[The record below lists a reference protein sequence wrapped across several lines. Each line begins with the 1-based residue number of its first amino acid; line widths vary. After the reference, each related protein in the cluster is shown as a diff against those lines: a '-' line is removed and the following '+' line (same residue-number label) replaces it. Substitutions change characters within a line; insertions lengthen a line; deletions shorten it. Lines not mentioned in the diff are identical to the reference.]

1 MDAEGFTV
9 DSNEWW
15 HFDYKEWRR
24 YQIGNVGLDSVSRPK
39 P

>member
-1 MDAEGFTV
+1 VNSD
-9 DSNEWW
+9 EWW

-24 YQIGNVGLDSVSRPK
+24 YQIGNVGFDAVARPK